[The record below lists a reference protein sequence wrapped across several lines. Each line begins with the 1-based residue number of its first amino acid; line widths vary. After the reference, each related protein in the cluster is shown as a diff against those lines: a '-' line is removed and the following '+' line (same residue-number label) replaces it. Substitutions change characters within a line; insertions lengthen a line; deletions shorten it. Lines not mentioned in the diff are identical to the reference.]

1 MPAKHPFQF
10 LSQIV
15 CQRVEYQNM
24 VPITQDASASA
35 YQIVLYLLLNEELAM
50 RTNLIKS
57 PDNKIISI
65 YTDIK
70 S

>member
-1 MPAKHPFQF
+1 
-10 LSQIV
+10 
-15 CQRVEYQNM
+15 M

-57 PDNKIISI
+57 PDKKRNSI

-70 S
+70 SSSMNILKKN

>member
-1 MPAKHPFQF
+1 
-10 LSQIV
+10 
-15 CQRVEYQNM
+15 M

-57 PDNKIISI
+57 PYNKIISI

>member
-1 MPAKHPFQF
+1 MTE
-10 LSQIV
+10 
-15 CQRVEYQNM
+15 QRAIAREARKRGVEYQNM

-57 PDNKIISI
+57 PYNKIISI